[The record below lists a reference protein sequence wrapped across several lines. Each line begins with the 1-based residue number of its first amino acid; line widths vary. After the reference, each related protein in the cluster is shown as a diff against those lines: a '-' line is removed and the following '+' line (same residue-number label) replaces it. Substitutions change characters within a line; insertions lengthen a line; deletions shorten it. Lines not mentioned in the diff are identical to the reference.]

1 MKRLP
6 FLLAEMEESAEWM
19 EGIGEWIPEREK
31 LTPGTQRTLPTLV
44 FPCPA
49 AFVRKTYED
58 TEKRG
63 RMLRNVKVNNARSLG
78 EWQLLTKV
86 LVSCE
91 KGNNGCSSFSSQ
103 DSGKN

>member
-1 MKRLP
+1 MDTRTREADTRNATDTADP
-6 FLLAEMEESAEWM
+6 
-19 EGIGEWIPEREK
+19 GISLSCCLRP
-31 LTPGTQRTLPTLV
+31 
-44 FPCPA
+44 
-49 AFVRKTYED
+49 KTYED

>member
-6 FLLAEMEESAEWM
+6 ILFAEM

-31 LTPGTQRTLPTLV
+31 LTPGTPERTLQTLV

-49 AFVRKTYED
+49 AFVQKTDED

-63 RMLRNVKVNNARSLG
+63 RMLRNVKVNNGRSLG

-86 LVSCE
+86 LVRCE
-91 KGNNGCSSFSSQ
+91 KGDNGRSSFSSQ